1 MYRTILLC
9 YDGSTEGRN
18 ALREGAEV
26 ALCMH
31 AQVHLLAIIRSTL
44 AVGVPEGVNEMAFR
58 DEDSN
63 ADAVLREGVNW
74 LRARGLDARGEI
86 VFGNAIEQIT
96 LAVQRIRPELIVV
109 GHRRRSRLAR
119 WWSEGEDATLLERV
133 PCSVLVAV
141 ARERQGEEAAP

>member
-1 MYRTILLC
+1 MYRKLLLC

-18 ALREGAEV
+18 ALKEGAEV
-26 ALCMH
+26 AICMQ
-31 AQVHLLAIIRSTL
+31 AEAHLLAIIRSTL

-58 DEDSN
+58 NEDSN
-63 ADAVLREGVNW
+63 AESILHEGVDW
-74 LRARGLDARGEI
+74 LRIRGLNAHGEI

-96 LAVQRIRPELIVV
+96 QAVERVQPDLIVV

-133 PCSVLVAV
+133 SCSVLVAV
-141 ARERQGEEAAP
+141 AREG

>member
-1 MYRTILLC
+1 LIESENAVYRKILLC
-9 YDGSTEGRN
+9 YDGSAEGRN
-18 ALREGAEV
+18 ALKEGAEV

-31 AQVHLLAIIRSTL
+31 AEAYLLAIIRSAF

-58 DEDSN
+58 HEDSS
-63 ADAVLREGVNW
+63 AEAILQEGVDWLRE
-74 LRARGLDARGEI
+74 RGLEAHGRI

-96 LAVQRIRPELIVV
+96 QSVQQIQPDLIVV

-133 PCSVLVAV
+133 SCSVLVAV
-141 ARERQGEEAAP
+141 AKET